1 MPRGLHVGCGSL
13 RMYHGRM
20 LLLSLAHHSGTRQSH
35 LSQNGYGRSL
45 RNGMTVFFFFFFF
58 FSRLRA
64 MLMSIHKCFI
74 QGKALS
80 QRAEAS
86 TAQMRYPDQRA
97 LVGDASRLTC
107 WLWIPSHVPWAHA
120 ITELSTSLRNA
131 SEPLE
136 PKWLRTL
143 AT

>member
-58 FSRLRA
+58 FFRDFGPCSCPYISASYKARRSHKGQKLLRP
-64 MLMSIHKCFI
+64 KC
-74 QGKALS
+74 AT
-80 QRAEAS
+80 RTNE
-86 TAQMRYPDQRA
+86 
-97 LVGDASRLTC
+97 
-107 WLWIPSHVPWAHA
+107 PS
-120 ITELSTSLRNA
+120 
-131 SEPLE
+131 
-136 PKWLRTL
+136 
-143 AT
+143 